1 MHPLT
6 SVFLAA
12 AGLLAIAG
20 IAKIAR
26 PAATRQA
33 LRTQGLP
40 ARVSLVRL
48 IGVAEVL
55 VAVAALLELRYGAVL
70 LAFSYAGFTVFVAAA
85 LVRRRP
91 LSSCGCFA
99 EPDVPPTPLHVGV
112 TTVLAVCSGAVA
124 AGSGGGVPDLL
135 GGPLPTA
142 FAAAAAAALI
152 GWLSYLVLAELPRL
166 IAALTPSGTARG
178 ATS

>member
-12 AGLLAIAG
+12 AGLLAVAG
-20 IAKIAR
+20 LAKIVR

-40 ARVSLVRL
+40 ARAALVRL

-55 VAVAALLELRYGAVL
+55 VAVAALLELRFGAAL
-70 LAFSYAGFTVFVAAA
+70 LALSYAGFTLFVASA

-99 EPDVPPTPLHVGV
+99 EPDVPPTPLHVVV
-112 TTVLAVCSGAVA
+112 TAVLAVCSGAVA
-124 AGSGGGVPDLL
+124 TGSRGGLPDLL
-135 GGPLPTA
+135 SGPVATA
-142 FAAAAAAALI
+142 VAVTASATLI

-166 IAALTPSGTARG
+166 TAALAPSGPVRG